1 MHKKIYSV
9 LVVDDNHSNRE
20 LLKLI
25 LIKNGYN
32 VTLLDDGE
40 KVIKQVAKINPDI
53 ILLDIIMPEVNG
65 FEVCRQLK
73 QMPKIKRIPIIFITG
88 LQDTENIARGF
99 EYGGVDYI
107 TQPFKNAELLARLK
121 THLELKNSRERLI
134 KIVSIEKKTKKR
146 LISMIKRLKKA
157 RKQIKTLSGFIPICA
172 HCKNIR
178 DDKGYWSRIETYI
191 SSRTEAQF
199 SHGLCPDC
207 MKELYPEIYKK
218 RQKEIERIQK
228 EDPSS
233 C

>member
-1 MHKKIYSV
+1 MADKLYQV
-9 LVVDDNHSNRE
+9 LVADDNMTNRE

-32 VTLLDDGE
+32 VTLLDNGK
-40 KVIKQVAKINPDI
+40 KVLEQVETINPDI
-53 ILLDIIMPEVNG
+53 ILLDIMMPEMNG
-65 FEVCRQLK
+65 FEVCRELK
-73 QMPKIKRIPIIFITG
+73 RIPKIKRIPIIFITG

-107 TQPFKNAELLARLK
+107 AQPFKNAELLARLK
-121 THLELKNSRERLI
+121 THIELKNSRERLL
-134 KIVSIEKKTKKR
+134 KTVAREKSTKKR
-146 LISMIKRLKKA
+146 LINLIKRLKKA

-218 RQKEIERIQK
+218 RQKEIESKQK
-228 EDPSS
+228 GDAPS

>member
-1 MHKKIYSV
+1 MADKVYRV
-9 LVVDDNHSNRE
+9 LVADDNYTNRQ

-25 LIKNGYN
+25 LIKNGYD
-32 VTLLDDGE
+32 VTLFDDGQ
-40 KVIKQVAKINPDI
+40 QVLEQVESINPDI
-53 ILLDIIMPEVNG
+53 ILLDIMMPEVNG
-65 FEVCRQLK
+65 FEVCRKLK
-73 QMPKIKRIPIIFITG
+73 QIPKIKRIPVIFITG

-121 THLELKNSRERLI
+121 THLELKDSRERLI
-134 KIVSIEKKTKKR
+134 RLVSREKRTKKK
-146 LISMIKRLKKA
+146 LITMIKKLGKA
-157 RKQIKTLSGFIPICA
+157 KKQIKTLSGFIPICA

-218 RQKEIERIQK
+218 RQKEIERHQK